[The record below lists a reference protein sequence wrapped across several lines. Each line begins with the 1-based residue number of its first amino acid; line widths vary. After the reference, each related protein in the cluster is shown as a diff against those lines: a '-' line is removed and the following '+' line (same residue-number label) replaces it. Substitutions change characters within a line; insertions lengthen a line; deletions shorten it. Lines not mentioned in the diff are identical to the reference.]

1 MEVSPWPVL
10 FSYSV
15 IFIITTVVCMLLLT
29 LLNDINIFRI
39 KSRSG
44 YLLWGIAAGL
54 LVTFLFVSFTFK
66 TKHIANQSTV
76 VAPVSIDK

>member
-1 MEVSPWPVL
+1 
-10 FSYSV
+10 
-15 IFIITTVVCMLLLT
+15 MLLLT